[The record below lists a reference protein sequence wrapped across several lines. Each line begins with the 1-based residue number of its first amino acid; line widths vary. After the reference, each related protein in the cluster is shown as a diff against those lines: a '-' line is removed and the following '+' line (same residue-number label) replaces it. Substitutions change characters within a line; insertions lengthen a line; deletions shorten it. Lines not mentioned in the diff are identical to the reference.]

1 METGRHISNSSRYT
15 DRQTQRLPSIQA
27 SCQLHTPSI
36 PGFRDICIL
45 NCGSSIFQFVK
56 KYGNVFSVDFGIFR
70 SVLITGLPLIKE
82 ALVHQD
88 QNFANRPLIP
98 IEKRIF
104 NNKGKFLEQCMF
116 AIPMVHERVSNNPK
130 DQAHHIPAPLGS

>member
-1 METGRHISNSSRYT
+1 METGRHISYSSRYT

-27 SCQLHTPSI
+27 SRQPHAPSI
-36 PGFRDICIL
+36 PGFRDICIF
-45 NCGSSIFQFVK
+45 NCDSSIFQFVT
-56 KYGNVFSVDFGIFR
+56 KYGNIFSMDFGTFP

-88 QNFANRPLIP
+88 QNFANRPLVP
-98 IEKRIF
+98 IEIRIF

-116 AIPMVHERVSNNPK
+116 DIPMVCERVSNTPE